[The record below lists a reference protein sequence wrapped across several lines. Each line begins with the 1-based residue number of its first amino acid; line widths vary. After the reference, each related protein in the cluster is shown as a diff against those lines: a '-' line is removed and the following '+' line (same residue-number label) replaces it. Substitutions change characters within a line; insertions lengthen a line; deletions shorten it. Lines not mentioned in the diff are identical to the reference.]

1 MYTEALTDVP
11 CYVCRNCNCAIGH
24 AVNWPICKNGSSNG
38 VIYIGQVFAS
48 MQSMETATNSGGISW
63 PCSRFPPVIVPIPTL
78 LEFTNNFAL
87 LPGAT
92 GKGCLE

>member
-1 MYTEALTDVP
+1 MYHVMFAMFAETVIVQLTML
-11 CYVCRNCNCAIGH
+11 YT
-24 AVNWPICKNGSSNG
+24 NWPLCKNGSSND

-48 MQSMETATNSGGISW
+48 MQLMETATNSGGISW
-63 PCSRFPPVIVPIPTL
+63 PCSRFLPVVVPIPTL
-78 LEFTNNFAL
+78 LEFTSNFTL